1 MATAIGTSWTTLATR
16 NYTSSS
22 YGPGTV
28 TVYLQ
33 AYYSNVSGNSCMV
46 HYRILLGTNNYR
58 IQSSSVH
65 SWRGIAGTS
74 AVAQNQNGG
83 SVQIEGVD
91 TVVLPV
97 NSNYEISGYVTGG
110 TTVYVSGGYY
120 DGVFGLGSKDGF
132 SGLGTVPSFVVAPSG
147 ITVTVGAKTST
158 AVALGINVESYG
170 RPDSTATGAY
180 NEVALLGQNSY
191 GSSYRYARGS
201 FIVAASVD
209 NDAPG
214 DLNITS
220 NTEYYYGG
228 SAFNSI
234 LTTSVVSGQVWTL
247 PETPVGSQFQKLSNT
262 SASFNITETSVGT
275 GRTVQLQYR
284 YKISTDT
291 EFGNWI
297 DAGTPDNNQ
306 TETVTL
312 TGLPNNKTFDVE
324 VRSVAGTD
332 ISAVNTY
339 QGAFNTN
346 ETSVSVVS
354 KSYRYDAEATRTCE
368 LTINYLVSAVGSDED
383 TYDVDLTIYT
393 NSGSP
398 AENYNMTIRLS
409 PASGQA
415 VVHLN
420 PGRSYAFIMK
430 ARKTGEVN
438 YGRTTTWAEVMPTF
452 VPNAPYISELAFS
465 DDRDKFSCK
474 ITPATPGAGEIFDHI
489 NYWAEIYQNNS
500 GSWSLLQSGSLYAE
514 GTITVDKVV
523 PPVGVS
529 VAQNP
534 KLRVRTVQL
543 NTLGNISPESK
554 VTFKNRPK
562 IWGKVVKSDGTKL
575 NIINVRVKDSSGTL
589 SPGNQAQPFV
599 IK

>member
-1 MATAIGTSWTTLATR
+1 MATAIGTSWTKLGERSYQNTQIGSG
-16 NYTSSS
+16 YTFKVSLWAR
-22 YGPGTV
+22 YR
-28 TVYLQ
+28 
-33 AYYSNVSGNSCMV
+33 NVSGNTCIVDYKTVLTSPYAWSESMGSA
-46 HYRILLGTNNYR
+46 GT
-58 IQSSSVH
+58 
-65 SWRGIAGTS
+65 SWKHIAGTS
-74 AVAQNQNGG
+74 AVEA
-83 SVQIEGVD
+83 IEYSPWSSRWTFRKGD
-91 TVVLPV
+91 TDL
-97 NSNYEISGYVTGG
+97 ISISSSQVTGG
-110 TTVYVSGGYY
+110 TTVSVIGSYHSAYCQ
-120 DGVFGLGSKDGF
+120 FGEDF
-132 SGLGTVPSFVVAPSG
+132 TAYGTLPSWTVAPSG

-158 AVALGINVESYG
+158 AVALEINVGSYG
-170 RPDSTATGAY
+170 NPDSSAAGAY

-291 EFGNWI
+291 EFGNWT
-297 DAGTPDNNQ
+297 DAGAPDNNQ

-354 KSYRYDAEATRTCE
+354 KSYRYDAEAARTCE
-368 LTINYLVSAVGSDED
+368 MTINYLVSAVGSDED
-383 TYDVDLTIYT
+383 TYDVDLTVYT

-415 VVHLN
+415 VIHLN
-420 PGRSYAFIMK
+420 SGRSYAFIMK

-438 YGRTTTWAEVMPTF
+438 YGRTTTWSEVMPTF
-452 VPNAPYISELAFS
+452 VPNAPYISEIAFDALRRNVS
-465 DDRDKFSCK
+465 FK
-474 ITPATPGAGEIFDHI
+474 ITPAAPGVGETLASISWIAEFYNTNTNSWFDFAFG
-489 NYWAEIYQNNS
+489 N
-500 GSWSLLQSGSLYAE
+500 LYAE
-514 GTITVDKVV
+514 GTASFSLGPYNTNTNVV
-523 PPVGVS
+523 T
-529 VAQNP
+529 
-534 KLRVRTVQL
+534 KLRIRSNQT
-543 NTLGNISPESK
+543 NTFGNTSPESK

-562 IWGKVVKSDGTKL
+562 IWGKVIKSDGTKL

>member
-1 MATAIGTSWTTLATR
+1 MATAIGTSWTKLGEQSYQNAR
-16 NYTSSS
+16 IGSGYTFKVSLWAR
-22 YGPGTV
+22 YR
-28 TVYLQ
+28 
-33 AYYSNVSGNSCMV
+33 NVSGNTCIVDYKTVLTSPYAWSESMGNV
-46 HYRILLGTNNYR
+46 GT
-58 IQSSSVH
+58 
-65 SWRGIAGTS
+65 SWKHIAGTS
-74 AVAQNQNGG
+74 AVEATEYSPWSSRWTFSRG
-83 SVQIEGVD
+83 D
-91 TVVLPV
+91 TDL
-97 NSNYEISGYVTGG
+97 ISISSSQVTGG
-110 TTVYVSGGYY
+110 TTVSVIGGYLSSY
-120 DGVFGLGSKDGF
+120 LQFGGDF
-132 SGLGTVPSFVVAPSG
+132 AASGTLPSWTVAPSG

-158 AVALGINVESYG
+158 TVALGINVGSYG
-170 RPDSTATGAY
+170 NPDSTAAGAY

-209 NDAPG
+209 NNAPG

-438 YGRTTTWAEVMPTF
+438 YGRTTTWSEVMPTF
-452 VPNAPYISELAFS
+452 VPNAPYISEIAFDALRRNVS
-465 DDRDKFSCK
+465 FK
-474 ITPATPGAGEIFDHI
+474 ITPAAPGAGETLASISWI
-489 NYWAEIYQNNS
+489 AEFYNTNS
-500 GSWSLLQSGSLYAE
+500 NSWVDFAFGNLYAE
-514 GTITVDKVV
+514 GTASFSLGPYNTNTNVV
-523 PPVGVS
+523 P
-529 VAQNP
+529 
-534 KLRVRTVQL
+534 KLKIRSNQT
-543 NTLGNISPESK
+543 NTFGNTSPESK

-562 IWGKVVKSDGTKL
+562 IWGKVIKSDGTKL

-589 SPGNQAQPFV
+589 SPGNQARPFV